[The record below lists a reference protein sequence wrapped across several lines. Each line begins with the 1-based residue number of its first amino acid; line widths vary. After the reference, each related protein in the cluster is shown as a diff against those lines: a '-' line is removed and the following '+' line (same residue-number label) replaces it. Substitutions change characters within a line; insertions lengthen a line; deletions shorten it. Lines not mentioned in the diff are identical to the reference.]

1 MTGAF
6 AGQVAVVTG
15 ASRGIGRAIA
25 ATLAAR
31 GATVAVNYLEN
42 REAAEDTLAR
52 IRAIGGAAES
62 CPFDVSDAAAT
73 RHAIDQIVDRYGRLD
88 ILVNKAG
95 VSVNALLPRLK
106 EADWGRVLATNL
118 TGVFHCTQ
126 AVLRAM
132 LRSRYGRIVN
142 LTSVVAELG
151 NAGQTAYGAAKAGV
165 AGMTRSLAREIAGRG
180 ITVNCVAP
188 GFIETEMTAALPDAV
203 RQEYLRLIPVGR
215 LGTADDVATLVAFL
229 CAPDAGYITGQVI
242 GVNGGMYM

>member
-88 ILVNKAG
+88 ILVNNAG